1 MMNTEQA
8 RSDKITAL
16 YCRLSREDFDVGESN
31 SIVHQK
37 EILTKYAKDHGF
49 RNTRFF
55 VDDGVSGTLFSRP
68 GLDALLA
75 EVRTGNVATVIIKD
89 QSRIGRDVLEV
100 GLLKRTFD
108 EYYVRFIAAN
118 DNFDTAIGFDIMSI
132 FRDVFNEWFVADTSK
147 KIRAVFKAKAQAGK
161 GWGVAVMAV
170 RFLPICLPDAATAC
184 PGGQTAAADCRLRQ
198 NASP

>member
-1 MMNTEQA
+1 MTNAKQA

-89 QSRIGRDVLEV
+89 AAGIIG
-100 GLLKRTFD
+100 LK
-108 EYYVRFIAAN
+108 N
-118 DNFDTAIGFDIMSI
+118 MS
-132 FRDVFNEWFVADTSK
+132 A
-147 KIRAVFKAKAQAGK
+147 
-161 GWGVAVMAV
+161 
-170 RFLPICLPDAATAC
+170 
-184 PGGQTAAADCRLRQ
+184 
-198 NASP
+198 